1 MKGDCKYIVDRLKNS
16 MVFNYPIYITLFL
29 NLKCYNS
36 QNSMEA
42 VWKIMI
48 NGMN

>member
-36 QNSMEA
+36 P
-42 VWKIMI
+42 KRIGI
-48 NGMN
+48 NYG